1 MTLDYNLRKKF
12 SRMQENMN
20 LNMTDVQSEIITEG
34 SGVWEVLLR
43 LCY

>member
-20 LNMTDVQSEIITEG
+20 LNMTDVQSEIDHEFDAKVSYII
-34 SGVWEVLLR
+34 R
-43 LCY
+43 P